1 MTLLIIGLC
10 GLLGIFS
17 RYAVD
22 IYISRFAGPLPVGT
36 WAINLLGSFIAGL
49 VLVAGAEKQ
58 LVSPEWRTGLMVGFC
73 GGFTTFSA
81 YTVQTIVQWE
91 AGAKPLSLLYFTL
104 SPLTGLLCAYAGI
117 YVGRLLFSG
126 T

>member
-10 GLLGIFS
+10 GLVGIFS

-22 IYISRFAGPLPVGT
+22 LYLSRYTGPFPIGT
-36 WAINLLGSFIAGL
+36 LAINLVGSFIAGL
-49 VLVAGAEKQ
+49 VFVGGVEKQ
-58 LVSPEWRTGLMVGFC
+58 ILSYEWRTGLMVGFC

-81 YTVQTIVQWE
+81 YTLQTIVQWE
-91 AGAKPLSLLYFTL
+91 AGAKPLSVLYFTV
-104 SPLTGLLCAYAGI
+104 SPLAGLLCAYAGL
-117 YVGRLLFSG
+117 YLGRCLFSG